1 MPRGSSSPWP
11 RRSSGGNASSLD
23 NVAPHKDERIERL
36 VHRTGAKRLYLPPYS
51 PDLNPIENA
60 YSMLKTLLRKAASKT
75 FETLCVTLAEALDR
89 FAPSECQNYIRH
101 CGY

>member
-1 MPRGSSSPWP
+1 
-11 RRSSGGNASSLD
+11 
-23 NVAPHKDERIERL
+23 
-36 VHRTGAKRLYLPPYS
+36 
-51 PDLNPIENA
+51 
-60 YSMLKTLLRKAASKT
+60 MLKTLLRKAASKT